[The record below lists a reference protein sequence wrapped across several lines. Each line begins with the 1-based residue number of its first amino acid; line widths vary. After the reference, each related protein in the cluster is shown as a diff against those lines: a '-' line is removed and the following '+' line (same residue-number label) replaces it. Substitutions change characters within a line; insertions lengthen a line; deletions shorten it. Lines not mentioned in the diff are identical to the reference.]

1 MRLRNVT
8 VMPAIRD
15 IPIVAR
21 LNAPTRLAA
30 TRRRKLRKLIA
41 ATLVALGVW
50 LLGVSLAPSQ
60 ARSADG
66 RPADSARPSDDP
78 GLRGRIGVPV
88 PVEPTTAEAL
98 SGALRVDVWG
108 PDGTRLAQGASVVKS
123 HNPGGTL
130 PAGQLGPTTSLV
142 VALTPSEFSRIRPY
156 LKDNPA
162 GSPSRF
168 LVTKNL

>member
-15 IPIVAR
+15 IPIVAQ

-60 ARSADG
+60 ARS
-66 RPADSARPSDDP
+66 ADSARPSDDP

-108 PDGTRLAQGASVVKS
+108 PDGTRLARGASVVKS